1 MACIFER
8 KTKDGETRYAALVR
22 VKGYPRQTAT
32 FSRKTD
38 AKLWAQQ
45 TESSI
50 RAGKYFSQAEAKKHT
65 FRELAD
71 RYIKTMLGSKSLK
84 VQVQYAQQLKVWC
97 KMIGELALAEIT
109 PALISECR
117 DRLAKE
123 VTSRGKVR
131 SNASLNRYIA
141 VLSSV
146 MSVGVREWQW
156 IEENPVSKL
165 RKLKESKGR

>member
-1 MACIFER
+1 
-8 KTKDGETRYAALVR
+8 
-22 VKGYPRQTAT
+22 
-32 FSRKTD
+32 
-38 AKLWAQQ
+38 
-45 TESSI
+45 
-50 RAGKYFSQAEAKKHT
+50 
-65 FRELAD
+65 
-71 RYIKTMLGSKSLK
+71 
-84 VQVQYAQQLKVWC
+84 
-97 KMIGELALAEIT
+97 MIGELALAEIT

-123 VTSRGKVR
+123 VTSRGRVR

-165 RKLKESKGR
+165 RKLKESRGRERLLSVEELDRLLEATKHLANKDLHTAVACAEYLG

>member
-1 MACIFER
+1 MASYMER
-8 KTKDGETRYAALVR
+8 KTKDGQVTHTALVR
-22 VKGYPRQTAT
+22 IKGYPRQTAT

-38 AKLWAQQ
+38 AKHWAQQ
-45 TESSI
+45 TESMI
-50 RAGKYFSQAEAKKHT
+50 RSGKYFSQAEAKKHT
-65 FRELAD
+65 FSELAD

-97 KMIGELALAEIT
+97 SMIGELVLAEIT

-123 VTSRGKVR
+123 VTSRGRVR

-156 IEENPVSKL
+156 I
-165 RKLKESKGR
+165 

>member
-1 MACIFER
+1 MASFMER
-8 KTKDGETRYAALVR
+8 KTKDGQVTHTALVR
-22 VKGYPRQTAT
+22 IKGYPRQTAT
-32 FSRKTD
+32 FFRKTD

-50 RAGKYFSQAEAKKHT
+50 RSGKYFSQAEAKKHT
-65 FRELAD
+65 FSELAD
-71 RYIKTMLGSKSLK
+71 RFIKTMLGSKSLK

-97 KMIGELALAEIT
+97 SMIGELALVEIT

-131 SNASLNRYIA
+131 
-141 VLSSV
+141 
-146 MSVGVREWQW
+146 
-156 IEENPVSKL
+156 L
-165 RKLKESKGR
+165 RRV